1 MRRSTAKVAAG
12 AGTAAAAPADAP
24 AREAVADKK
33 EKKAPRKDKAKS
45 TTMRLAVVP
54 CVMAVLVA
62 ALYQAYPAECD
73 EAAASLG
80 RAILS
85 LVLPPPE
92 AGQGV
97 VILITFF
104 ISRVMFI
111 SAAGLT
117 AFVLYLL
124 IWVLILRWRLR

>member
-1 MRRSTAKVAAG
+1 M
-12 AGTAAAAPADAP
+12 
-24 AREAVADKK
+24 ADKK

-117 AFVLYLL
+117 GFVLYLL